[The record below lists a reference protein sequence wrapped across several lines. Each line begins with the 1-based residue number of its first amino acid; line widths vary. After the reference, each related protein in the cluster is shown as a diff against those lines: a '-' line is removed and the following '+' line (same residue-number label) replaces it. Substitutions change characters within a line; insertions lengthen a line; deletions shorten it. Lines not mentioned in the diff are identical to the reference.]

1 MPFAG
6 IQSAN
11 QILGDIYRRR
21 RSFFSC
27 LSQTQNGS
35 QKLFWGKLRR
45 SVSALLHLPLSFR
58 CLVAAGIFAD
68 VKIRRIVS
76 QQLV

>member
-11 QILGDIYRRR
+11 QILDDIYRRF
-21 RSFFSC
+21 FFSC